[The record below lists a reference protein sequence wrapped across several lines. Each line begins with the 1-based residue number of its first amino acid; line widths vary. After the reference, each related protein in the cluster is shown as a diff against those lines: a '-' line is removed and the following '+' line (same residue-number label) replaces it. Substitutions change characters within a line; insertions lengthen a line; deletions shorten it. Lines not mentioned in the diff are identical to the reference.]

1 MKKKL
6 LDRSM
11 LRFVLVG
18 MVNTAVGSAI
28 MYTLYNV
35 FHFSFWVSSA
45 SNYILSSILSYFL
58 NKNFTFKS
66 EEKSPGTVI
75 KFALNIAVCYI
86 IAHMAAKPLVAYLL
100 RKFSETTRDNV
111 AMAVGLVF
119 FGIINYFGQRFFVFN
134 YASEKN
140 GK

>member
-28 MYTLYNV
+28 MFTLYNV
-35 FHFSFWVSSA
+35 FHFSF

-86 IAHMAAKPLVAYLL
+86 IAHMAAKPLVSYLL
-100 RKFSETTRDNV
+100 REYSETTKDNV

-134 YASEKN
+134 YTSEKN